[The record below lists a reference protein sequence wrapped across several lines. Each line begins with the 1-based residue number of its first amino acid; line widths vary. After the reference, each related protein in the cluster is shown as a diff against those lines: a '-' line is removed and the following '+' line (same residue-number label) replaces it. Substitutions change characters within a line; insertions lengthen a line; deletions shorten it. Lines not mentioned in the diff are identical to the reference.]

1 MACQDLFQWRDKK
14 IHTRWGYNFHLTK
27 DHLNINQ
34 MNQMKTSYDELGDE
48 ALKRLKLLLP
58 SNVTNSVPSHDLVS
72 TLRDN
77 VNKDSVLNQLWEEVS
92 SVPSWVCWEQIS
104 RGQDC
109 FYRYGGPALTGLAFQ
124 SLLGGMVG
132 QKIIK
137 DNEYC

>member
-1 MACQDLFQWRDKK
+1 MACLDLFQWRDKK
-14 IHTRWGYNFHLTK
+14 IHTCWGYSFHLTK

-34 MNQMKTSYDELGDE
+34 MNQMKTSYDVLGDE

-77 VNKDSVLNQLWEEVS
+77 VNNDSVLNQLWEEVS
-92 SVPSWVCWEQIS
+92 SVPSWVCWDQIS

-132 QKIIK
+132 
-137 DNEYC
+137 